1 MAKQVV
7 VEDELS
13 RNVMVFGL
21 AEDDN
26 LDLNQKLS
34 EVSYSWRRD

>member
-7 VEDELS
+7 VEEELS